1 MALSN
6 KDGEYIVIEEVIDQ
20 SVTIRFHK
28 DAEHR
33 ARYKS
38 GTEGKYESTRQETIT
53 VSVDMNRLADPTKS
67 IRDNN
72 IISGYESIKAL
83 EEFSDATS
91 A

>member
-28 DAEHR
+28 DTEHR

-38 GTEGKYESTRQETIT
+38 GTEGKYESTRQEMRRVNIDFST
-53 VSVDMNRLADPTKS
+53 LADPTKS
-67 IRDNN
+67 VRDNN
-72 IISGYESIKAL
+72 IILGYNALKETQEFSESIDL
-83 EEFSDATS
+83 
-91 A
+91 